1 MKASVG
7 TGKQKRKRIPIKNL
21 FAGSGTFLH
30 NESMKNKNTI
40 KSDQIND
47 NTLVQVLNC
56 DDYYGDS
63 KPSTGKPIT
72 FKQFKKENVWE
83 DDEFSLSNWYE
94 ASGDGDENHVL
105 LTIINGV
112 ICTVLP

>member
-1 MKASVG
+1 MILNKLEVPFKFQY
-7 TGKQKRKRIPIKNL
+7 T
-21 FAGSGTFLH
+21 
-30 NESMKNKNTI
+30 ESMKNKNTI

-47 NTLVQVLNC
+47 NTLVQVLSC

-72 FKQFKKENVWE
+72 FKKFKKENVWE
-83 DDEFSLSNWYE
+83 DDEFSLSDWYE

-105 LTIINGV
+105 LTIIDGV